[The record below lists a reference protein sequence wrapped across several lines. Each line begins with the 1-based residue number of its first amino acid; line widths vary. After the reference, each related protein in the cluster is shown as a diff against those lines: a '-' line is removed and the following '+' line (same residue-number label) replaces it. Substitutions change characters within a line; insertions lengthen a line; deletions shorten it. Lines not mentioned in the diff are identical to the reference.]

1 MKFSWKIMAV
11 LTVIVTA
18 LLFYGV
24 YYTALCCV
32 GMPTEEEIASALPLR
47 LATMIVALIAWIIV
61 GSSLTAWRY
70 KLGKAEFDEFPESE
84 KIMKRFEMIE
94 SKDVPELKAQTLG
107 SMEALK
113 KLADD
118 YDLRI
123 FHTKTAEGDTFFVTE
138 NNITYRCVAERKERK
153 NT

>member
-1 MKFSWKIMAV
+1 MAV

-18 LLFYGV
+18 LLSYGV

-70 KLGKAEFDEFPESE
+70 KVGKAEFDELPESE
-84 KIMKRFEMIE
+84 RIMIE
-94 SKDVPELKAQTLG
+94 SKDVPELKTQTLG

-118 YDLRI
+118 YDLRM
-123 FHTKTAEGDTFFVTE
+123 FYTKTAEGDAFFVTE
-138 NNITYRCVAERKERK
+138 NNITYRYVAERKERK